1 MSFTRTEGLGL
12 EQLSD
17 IICYLAFTQNI
28 FTYSLAISSVQ
39 NFE

>member
-1 MSFTRTEGLGL
+1 MSFTGTQGSEL

-17 IICYLAFTQNI
+17 ITCYLAFTQNV